1 MEIKANVYFEDSTGR
16 YEYDINVNDIV
27 KLKNLVIGIKKR
39 HFKTKFNF
47 LISFVCALM
56 FAITAKVKITA
67 SVRNCRICFFI
78 FTPYVFS

>member
-47 LISFVCALM
+47 LISFN
-56 FAITAKVKITA
+56 FKEK
-67 SVRNCRICFFI
+67 NCLI
-78 FTPYVFS
+78 FSYKEFLAFNK